1 MNDPGEAV
9 GGREAPG
16 GRDRAGGS
24 PGGTVRQTVEDGPP
38 VVTHWYTPLGR
49 RAAAVSTAVGHRIGA
64 EPALVA
70 VLAVGV
76 AVAFVM
82 AFLVA
87 RVYDAVTEDDGI
99 ASLDVPALDTAMRL
113 RTPALDG
120 FSAGVAYLFGP
131 VGMPCMAVAA
141 ILVLALVRR
150 SRTPLILIAGAGV
163 GSLLMTVAGKDIIG
177 RHRPPLADAIPPYEY
192 SPSFPSGHALNA
204 TVVAGVV
211 GYLLWLHRRTVLA
224 KVLCVV
230 VPVVIA
236 VVVGFTRVVL
246 AAHWLTDVVAAW
258 LLGAAWLALVVTA
271 HRLYLTARKRGAPER
286 ALTKASS
293 AEAP

>member
-1 MNDPGEAV
+1 MDDPGEAV
-9 GGREAPG
+9 GAGETVGGDRPG
-16 GRDRAGGS
+16 V
-24 PGGTVRQTVEDGPP
+24 VRQTVEDGRP

-49 RAAAVSTAVGHRIGA
+49 RAAAVATAVGHRVGA

-70 VLAVGV
+70 VLGVGI

-99 ASLDVPALDTAMRL
+99 ASLDVPALNAAMQL

-120 FSAGVAYLFGP
+120 FSAGIAYLFGP

-141 ILVLALVRR
+141 ILVLALARH

-163 GSLLMTVAGKDIIG
+163 GSLLMTIAGKDIIG
-177 RHRPPLADAIPPYEY
+177 RHRPPLTDAVPPYEY

-211 GYLLWLHRRTVLA
+211 GYLLWLHRRAVLA

-230 VPVVIA
+230 APVVIA
-236 VVVGFTRVVL
+236 VVVGLTRVVL

-258 LLGAAWLALVVTA
+258 LLGVAWLALVITA
-271 HRLYLTARKRGAPER
+271 HRLYLTARERGAPER
-286 ALTKASS
+286 AATKASS
-293 AEAP
+293 ADAP

>member
-1 MNDPGEAV
+1 MDEPDRTTKA
-9 GGREAPG
+9 RE
-16 GRDRAGGS
+16 
-24 PGGTVRQTVEDGPP
+24 P
-38 VVTHWYTPLGR
+38 VVTHWYSPVGR
-49 RAAAVSTAVGHRIGA
+49 RSASFFTTVGHRIGA

-70 VLAVGV
+70 ILVVGI
-76 AVAFVM
+76 AVAFVL

-99 ASLDVPALDTAMRL
+99 ASLDVPALDLVMRL
-113 RTPALDG
+113 RNPWLDG
-120 FSAGVAYLFGP
+120 FSAGAAYLFGP

-141 ILVLALVRR
+141 ILVLALRRR
-150 SRTPLILIAGAGV
+150 SRTPLILIAGAGT

-177 RHRPPLADAIPPYEY
+177 RHRPPLSDAVAPYEY

-211 GYLLWLHRRTVLA
+211 GYLLWLHRRTLAA

-236 VVVGFTRVVL
+236 LVVGLTRVVL

-258 LLGAAWLALVVTA
+258 FLGAAWLALVITA
-271 HRLYLTARKRGAPER
+271 DRLYLTARERGAPEVPQPLAR
-286 ALTKASS
+286 R
-293 AEAP
+293 